1 VVGEEMA
8 MEKHLLLLLP
18 WLLLLLLASSHGVT
32 ALRFTVDDFP
42 DGFAFGAGTAAFQVG
57 PPKLK
62 LIKYAFFPVTFAV
75 LIWFCK
81 FNIICWGQYEGAVA
95 EDGKS
100 PSIWD
105 TYAHSGSQASRS
117 L

>member
-1 VVGEEMA
+1 VVGEKMA

-18 WLLLLLLASSHGVT
+18 WLLLLLLLLLLASSHGVT

-62 LIKYAFFPVTFAV
+62 LIKYCILFCPVTFTV
-75 LIWFCK
+75 L
-81 FNIICWGQYEGAVA
+81 V
-95 EDGKS
+95 
-100 PSIWD
+100 
-105 TYAHSGSQASRS
+105 
-117 L
+117 